1 MRTKILV
8 LGLFCLSM
16 FGCFGEEKP
25 PPPQVTAQEKKMA
38 IDMIKGYEEVTDA
51 AISQK
56 NETLSLVVFVEYGTS
71 KEKAKE
77 MGDNFVRLVKT
88 FTKDISPEKEIG
100 EGIYD
105 YIIGVY
111 YPNQK
116 EIVIGAKST
125 IGRNITW

>member
-1 MRTKILV
+1 
-8 LGLFCLSM
+8 M

-25 PPPQVTAQEKKMA
+25 PPPQVTAQEKQMA
-38 IDMIKGYEEVTDA
+38 IDMIKEYEEVKDA
-51 AISQK
+51 AISQE
-56 NETLSLVVFVEYGTS
+56 NETLSLVVIVEYGTS
-71 KEKAKE
+71 KVQARE

-88 FTKDISPEKEIG
+88 FTQDISPEKEIG

-116 EIVIGAKST
+116 EIATGAKSS
-125 IGRNITW
+125 IGGNITW

>member
-1 MRTKILV
+1 MRTKILIV
-8 LGLFCLSM
+8 GLFCLSM
-16 FGCFGEEKP
+16 FGCFGEEKH
-25 PPPQVTAQEKKMA
+25 PPPQVTIQEKRMA

-51 AISQK
+51 AISQE
-56 NETLSLVVFVEYGTS
+56 NETLSLVVIVKYGTS
-71 KEKAKE
+71 KVQARE

-88 FTKDISPEKEIG
+88 FTQDISPEKEIG

-116 EIVIGAKST
+116 EIATGAKSS
-125 IGRNITW
+125 IGGNITW

>member
-1 MRTKILV
+1 
-8 LGLFCLSM
+8 M

-25 PPPQVTAQEKKMA
+25 PPPVVTAQEKQMA

-51 AISQK
+51 GISQE
-56 NETLSLVVFVEYGTS
+56 NGTLSLVVFVKYGTS
-71 KEKAKE
+71 KEQAKE

-88 FTKDISPEKEIG
+88 FTQDISPEKEIG

-105 YIIGVY
+105 YMIGVY
-111 YPNQK
+111 YPNEK
-116 EIVIGAKST
+116 KIAIGAKSS

>member
-1 MRTKILV
+1 MRTKILII
-8 LGLFCLSM
+8 GLFCLYM

-25 PPPQVTAQEKKMA
+25 PPPQVTAQEKQMA
-38 IDMIKGYEEVTDA
+38 IDMIKEYEEVKDA
-51 AISQK
+51 AISQE
-56 NETLSLVVFVEYGTS
+56 NETFSLVVIVEYGTS
-71 KEKAKE
+71 KVQARE

-88 FTKDISPEKEIG
+88 FTQDISPEKEIG

-116 EIVIGAKST
+116 EIATGAKSS
-125 IGRNITW
+125 IGGNITW